1 MEIRKSGRYP
11 AEKDDVVA
19 VLGGAGRVRLRF
31 RVCHRQLRTS
41 LGRDVGEN
49 DPRHCCRASILRK
62 HKKMP
67 GLQNEVLAVWEK
79 TEPMSDAYKQIDV
92 LSFRRKRNPRPWPY
106 LPP

>member
-31 RVCHRQLRTS
+31 CVSPSPAHAPAWAVMSARTTPVTAAGLRYF
-41 LGRDVGEN
+41 
-49 DPRHCCRASILRK
+49 ARK
-62 HKKMP
+62 KSQE
-67 GLQNEVLAVWEK
+67 LQNEVLAVWEE
-79 TEPMSDAYKQIDV
+79 TEPMSYAYKQIDE
-92 LSFRRKRNPRPWPY
+92 LSLRRKRNLRPWPY

>member
-11 AEKDDVVA
+11 AEKDGVVA
-19 VLGGAGRVRLRF
+19 VLGGAGRAGCVSAF
-31 RVCHRQLRTS
+31 CHRQLRTS

-62 HKKMP
+62 QKKP
-67 GLQNEVLAVWEK
+67 GLQNEVLAVWEE
-79 TEPMSDAYKQIDV
+79 TEPMSHAYKQIDE
-92 LSFRRKRNPRPWPY
+92 LSLRRKRNPRPWPY